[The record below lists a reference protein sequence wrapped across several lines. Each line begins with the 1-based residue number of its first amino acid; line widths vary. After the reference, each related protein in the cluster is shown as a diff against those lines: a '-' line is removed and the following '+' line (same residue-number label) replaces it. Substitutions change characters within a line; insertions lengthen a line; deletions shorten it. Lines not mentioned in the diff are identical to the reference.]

1 MATSAIPWALM
12 RPLRVTIAATY
23 KRLPLPVS
31 IVGNCKGPMGDQ
43 AEPGSRKRTEDH
55 RIQHSWG
62 AMPGLP
68 RQEGYSKQGHKWP
81 GGRRLL
87 FQALMPQPL
96 SLMLCSSRGC
106 HQPPPSRN
114 HVWQPLVKG
123 GGWAQHTTQA
133 VVRAGGHCSA
143 LAQGS
148 RQGARNPFLLQ
159 DIGQGKASRA
169 LPLSESCHS
178 RWKHHLQPKYGNEVA
193 LWTLGPVKRIVGLE
207 PEFNL
212 EFGEQQ
218 GG

>member
-1 MATSAIPWALM
+1 MAWRKKTAVPDTDATAFVLEALQF
-12 RPLRVTIAATY
+12 T
-23 KRLPLPVS
+23 
-31 IVGNCKGPMGDQ
+31 
-43 AEPGSRKRTEDH
+43 
-55 RIQHSWG
+55 
-62 AMPGLP
+62 GLP
-68 RQEGYSKQGHKWP
+68 PATTIQEP
-81 GGRRLL
+81 CL
-87 FQALMPQPL
+87 AE
-96 SLMLCSSRGC
+96 
-106 HQPPPSRN
+106 
-114 HVWQPLVKG
+114 PLVKG

-178 RWKHHLQPKYGNEVA
+178 RWKHHLQPKYENEVA